1 MDSNKVTAISTS
13 IIAIVLLGFAFN
25 KTYNSEKNSKYE
37 LEIIDDT
44 LLGVSDFKTEKH
56 SYGGCTVSGNF
67 KFNIKIPKD
76 FTGFISDSEATYSY
90 KGKEKIGYYYESF
103 VDGKSLEGMNI
114 YEYESEE
121 LSEEGQL
128 ICSINSSDDIKL
140 KSFSEKI
147 ILYPGIKP
155 ILK

>member
-1 MDSNKVTAISTS
+1 MNSNKVTAISTS

-44 LLGVSDFKTEKH
+44 LLGLSDFETKKH

-67 KFNIKIPKD
+67 KFNIKVPKD
-76 FTGFISDSEATYSY
+76 FTGDITDFEATYLY
-90 KGKEKIGYYYESF
+90 KGKEKIGYYFESF
-103 VDGKSLEGMNI
+103 IDGKSVNGMNI
-114 YEYESEE
+114 YEYEGEE
-121 LSEEGQL
+121 LSEIGQL
-128 ICSINSSDDIKL
+128 IWSINSSDDIKL
-140 KSFSEKI
+140 KSFSEKTMMF
-147 ILYPGIKP
+147 PAIKP

>member
-13 IIAIVLLGFAFN
+13 IVAIVLLGFAFN

-37 LEIIDDT
+37 LEILDDT
-44 LLGVSDFKTEKH
+44 LLGVSNFETIEQ
-56 SYGGCTVSGNF
+56 SFGGCTVSGNF
-67 KFNIKIPKD
+67 KFNIKVPKD
-76 FTGFISDSEATYSY
+76 FTGIITDPEATYSY
-90 KGKEKIGYYYESF
+90 KGKDKIDNYSESF
-103 VDGKSLEGMNI
+103 VDGISLEGMKI
-114 YEYESEE
+114 YVYEEEE
-121 LSEEGQL
+121 LSEIGQL

-147 ILYPGIKP
+147 MMFPAIKP

>member
-1 MDSNKVTAISTS
+1 MGV
-13 IIAIVLLGFAFN
+13 VL
-25 KTYNSEKNSKYE
+25 YQE
-37 LEIIDDT
+37 
-44 LLGVSDFKTEKH
+44 
-56 SYGGCTVSGNF
+56 
-67 KFNIKIPKD
+67 
-76 FTGFISDSEATYSY
+76 
-90 KGKEKIGYYYESF
+90 IGYYYESF

-114 YEYESEE
+114 YEYESDE

-147 ILYPGIKP
+147 ILYPGINP